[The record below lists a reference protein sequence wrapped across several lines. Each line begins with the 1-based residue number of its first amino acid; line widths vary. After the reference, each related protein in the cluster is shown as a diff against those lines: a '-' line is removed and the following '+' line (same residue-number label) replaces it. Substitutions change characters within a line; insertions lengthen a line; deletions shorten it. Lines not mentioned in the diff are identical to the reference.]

1 MNVLAASLSAAVVL
15 KPGVTSMNTAKR
27 IYNVLFISVFA
38 TMLGLG
44 IVSPLLPIYAENL
57 GATGI
62 WLGII
67 FSAFALSRSVF
78 MPVIGRISDRQGR
91 KWIILI
97 GMFAY
102 AVTSLTYLIAD
113 SVYSLTVVR
122 LIHGIASAMV
132 VPIAM
137 AYIADLSEKGKEG
150 SRMGNFSISMFLGM
164 GVGPLL
170 GGFLNDTFGMD
181 SVFYVM
187 AGLSAFA
194 TLLVAISLPEAKP
207 GSFTVPDAKPIP
219 MRAIFT
225 LPVMRGVMIF
235 TLISALGRGGMMV
248 FIPVFGPLIAIS
260 PFEVGIILSAN
271 TFLMALLQVPIG
283 RLTDTGNKVALIVI
297 GSGIAAVALAAIPFS
312 GSFWPLLAITS
323 IIGVG
328 GAIQQPAIMAL
339 TVDAGRTIGMGT
351 SMGAYNTI
359 FGIGMIIAPLMGGV
373 FMDSIGVDAVF
384 YVGGAISLI
393 GTGIFAV
400 LMHRNTRQSAGGDL
414 PESG

>member
-1 MNVLAASLSAAVVL
+1 
-15 KPGVTSMNTAKR
+15 
-27 IYNVLFISVFA
+27 
-38 TMLGLG
+38 
-44 IVSPLLPIYAENL
+44 
-57 GATGI
+57 
-62 WLGII
+62 
-67 FSAFALSRSVF
+67 
-78 MPVIGRISDRQGR
+78 
-91 KWIILI
+91 
-97 GMFAY
+97 
-102 AVTSLTYLIAD
+102 
-113 SVYSLTVVR
+113 
-122 LIHGIASAMV
+122 
-132 VPIAM
+132 
-137 AYIADLSEKGKEG
+137 
-150 SRMGNFSISMFLGM
+150 MGNFSISMFLGM

-207 GSFTVPDAKPIP
+207 GSFTVPDAKSIP

-260 PFEVGIILSAN
+260 PFEVGIVLSAN

-283 RLTDTGNKVALIVI
+283 RITDTGNKVALIVT

-312 GSFWPLLAITS
+312 GSFWPLLVITS

-359 FGIGMIIAPLMGGV
+359 FGIGMIIAPLMGGI

-400 LMHRNTRQSAGGDL
+400 LMRRNARQGTGGDV
-414 PESG
+414 PEAG

>member
-1 MNVLAASLSAAVVL
+1 
-15 KPGVTSMNTAKR
+15 MNTAKR

-44 IVSPLLPIYAENL
+44 VVSPLLPIYAENL

-78 MPVIGRISDRQGR
+78 MPVIGRISDRRGR

-102 AVTSLTYLIAD
+102 SVLSLTYIIAD
-113 SVYSLTVVR
+113 SVFSLTAVR
-122 LIHGIASAMV
+122 FAHGIASAMV

-150 SRMGNFSISMFLGM
+150 SQMGNFSISMFLGM

-170 GGFLNDTFGMD
+170 GGFLNDAFGMD

-194 TLLVAISLPEAKP
+194 TLLVAASLPEARP
-207 GSFTVPDAKPIP
+207 GSLTIPAREPAP
-219 MRAIFT
+219 MREIFT
-225 LPVMRGVMIF
+225 LPIMRGILVF

-260 PFEVGIILSAN
+260 PFEVGVVLSVN
-271 TFLMALLQVPIG
+271 TFLMALLQMPIG
-283 RLTDTGNKVALIVI
+283 RLTDTGNKVTLIVA
-297 GSGIAAVALAAIPFS
+297 GSTVAAVALAVIPLS
-312 GSFWPLLAITS
+312 GSFWPLLVITS
-323 IIGVG
+323 AVGVG

-351 SMGAYNTI
+351 SMGAYNTV
-359 FGIGMIIAPLMGGV
+359 FGIGMIIAPLIGGV
-373 FMDSIGVDAVF
+373 FMDYIGIGAVF
-384 YVGGAISLI
+384 YVGGAVCLI
-393 GTGIFAV
+393 GTGVFAV
-400 LMHRNTRQSAGGDL
+400 MMQRNARECAAGEVPGH
-414 PESG
+414 G

>member
-1 MNVLAASLSAAVVL
+1 
-15 KPGVTSMNTAKR
+15 MNTAKR

-44 IVSPLLPIYAENL
+44 VVSPLLPIYAENL

-102 AVTSLTYLIAD
+102 AATSLTYLVAD

-122 LIHGIASAMV
+122 FAHGLASAMV

-137 AYIADLSEKGKEG
+137 AYVADFSEKGKEG

-170 GGFLNDTFGMD
+170 GGFLNDTFGID

-187 AGLSAFA
+187 AALSAFA
-194 TLLVAISLPEAKP
+194 TLLVGISLPETNRGK
-207 GSFTVPDAKPIP
+207 FTIQEGDIVP
-219 MRAIFT
+219 MRET
-225 LPVMRGVMIF
+225 LRLPVMRGVMIF
-235 TLISALGRGGMMV
+235 TFISALGRGGMMV
-248 FIPVFGPLIAIS
+248 FIPVFAPLIAIS
-260 PFEVGIILSAN
+260 PFEVGVVLSAN
-271 TFLMALLQVPIG
+271 TFLMALLQVPMG
-283 RLTDTGNKVALIVI
+283 RLTDTGNKVALIVT
-297 GSGIAAVALAAIPFS
+297 GSAITAFAIAVIPFS
-312 GSFWPLLAITS
+312 GSFWPLLVITS
-323 IIGVG
+323 VVGVG

-339 TVDAGRTIGMGT
+339 TVDAGRTLGMGT
-351 SMGAYNTI
+351 SMGAYNTV

-373 FMDSIGVDAVF
+373 FMDFVGVDAVF
-384 YVGGAISLI
+384 YVGGAIGLL

-400 LMHRNTRQSAGGDL
+400 MMRRSAREETAGDITG
-414 PESG
+414 SG

>member
-1 MNVLAASLSAAVVL
+1 
-15 KPGVTSMNTAKR
+15 MNTAR
-27 IYNVLFISVFA
+27 RVYNVLFISVFA

-44 IVSPLLPIYAENL
+44 VVSPLLPIYAENL

-62 WLGII
+62 WLGVI

-78 MPVIGRISDRQGR
+78 MPIIGRISDRQGR

-102 AVTSLTYLIAD
+102 AVLSLAYLIAG
-113 SVYSLTVVR
+113 SVYSLTAVR
-122 LIHGIASAMV
+122 FAHGLASAMV

-150 SRMGNFSISMFLGM
+150 SHMGNFSISMFLGM

-170 GGFLNDTFGMD
+170 GGFLNDTFGMP
-181 SVFYVM
+181 SVFYAM

-207 GSFTVPDAKPIP
+207 GGFALPDAPSTP
-219 MRAIFT
+219 MPALIT
-225 LPVMRGVMIF
+225 LPVMQGVMVF
-235 TLISALGRGGMMV
+235 AFISALGRGGMMV
-248 FIPVFGPLIAIS
+248 FVPVFGPLIAIS
-260 PFEVGIILSAN
+260 PFEVGIVLSAN

-283 RLTDTGNKVALIVI
+283 RLTDTGNKVALIVA
-297 GSGIAAVALAAIPFS
+297 GSTIAAIALAVIPLTH
-312 GSFWPLLAITS
+312 SFLPLLLVTS
-323 IIGVG
+323 LIGVG

-351 SMGAYNTI
+351 SMGAYNTV
-359 FGIGMIIAPLMGGV
+359 FGIGMIIAPLMGGA
-373 FMDSIGVDAVF
+373 FMDFVGIEAVF

-393 GTGIFAV
+393 GTVIFAA
-400 LMHRNTRQSAGGDL
+400 MMQRSARREVAGETPG
-414 PESG
+414 PG

>member
-1 MNVLAASLSAAVVL
+1 
-15 KPGVTSMNTAKR
+15 MNTARR

-62 WLGII
+62 WLGVI

-78 MPVIGRISDRQGR
+78 MPIIGRISDRRGR
-91 KWIILI
+91 KWIILT

-102 AVTSLTYLIAD
+102 AVLSLAYLVAG
-113 SVYSLTVVR
+113 SVYSLTAVR
-122 LIHGIASAMV
+122 FAHGLASAMV

-150 SRMGNFSISMFLGM
+150 SHMGNFSISMFLGM

-170 GGFLNDTFGMD
+170 GGFLNDTFGMP
-181 SVFYVM
+181 SVFYAM

-194 TLLVAISLPEAKP
+194 TLLVAISLPESRSGRFAL
-207 GSFTVPDAKPIP
+207 PDAPSTP
-219 MRAIFT
+219 MPALIK
-225 LPVMRGVMIF
+225 LPVMQGVMVF
-235 TLISALGRGGMMV
+235 AFISALGRGGMMV
-248 FIPVFGPLIAIS
+248 FVPVFGPLIAIS
-260 PFEVGIILSAN
+260 PFEVGIVLSAN

-283 RLTDTGNKVALIVI
+283 RLTDTGNKVALIVA
-297 GSGIAAVALAAIPFS
+297 GSTIAAIALAVIPLTH
-312 GSFWPLLAITS
+312 SFLPLLLVTS
-323 IIGVG
+323 LIGVG

-351 SMGAYNTI
+351 SMGAYNTV
-359 FGIGMIIAPLMGGV
+359 FGIGMIIAPLMGGA
-373 FMDSIGVDAVF
+373 FMDFVGIEAVF

-393 GTGIFAV
+393 GTVIFAA
-400 LMHRNTRQSAGGDL
+400 MMQRSARREVAGETPG
-414 PESG
+414 PG

>member
-1 MNVLAASLSAAVVL
+1 
-15 KPGVTSMNTAKR
+15 MNTARR

-62 WLGII
+62 WLGVI

-78 MPVIGRISDRQGR
+78 MPIIGRISDRRGR

-102 AVTSLTYLIAD
+102 AVLSLAYLIAG
-113 SVYSLTVVR
+113 SVYSLTAVR
-122 LIHGIASAMV
+122 FAHGLASAMV

-150 SRMGNFSISMFLGM
+150 SHMGNFSISMFLGM

-170 GGFLNDTFGMD
+170 GGFLNDTFGMP
-181 SVFYVM
+181 SVFYAM

-207 GSFTVPDAKPIP
+207 GGFALPDAPSTP
-219 MRAIFT
+219 MPALIT
-225 LPVMRGVMIF
+225 LPVMQGVMVF
-235 TLISALGRGGMMV
+235 AFISALGRGGMMV
-248 FIPVFGPLIAIS
+248 FVPVFGPLIAIS
-260 PFEVGIILSAN
+260 PFEVGIVLSAN

-283 RLTDTGNKVALIVI
+283 RLTDTGNKVALIVA
-297 GSGIAAVALAAIPFS
+297 GSTIAAIALAVIPLTH
-312 GSFWPLLAITS
+312 SFLPLLLVTS
-323 IIGVG
+323 LIGVG

-351 SMGAYNTI
+351 SMGAYNTV
-359 FGIGMIIAPLMGGV
+359 FGIGMIIAPLMGGA
-373 FMDSIGVDAVF
+373 FMDFVGIEAVF

-393 GTGIFAV
+393 GTVIFAA
-400 LMHRNTRQSAGGDL
+400 MMQRSARREVVGEIPG
-414 PESG
+414 PG

>member
-1 MNVLAASLSAAVVL
+1 
-15 KPGVTSMNTAKR
+15 MNTAKR

-44 IVSPLLPIYAENL
+44 VVSPLLPIYAENL

-78 MPVIGRISDRQGR
+78 MPIIGRISDRRGR

-102 AVTSLTYLIAD
+102 AVFSLAYLIVD
-113 SVYSLTVVR
+113 NVYSLTAVR
-122 LIHGIASAMV
+122 FAHGIASAMV

-150 SRMGNFSISMFLGM
+150 SHKGNFSISMFLGLGM
-164 GVGPLL
+164 GPLL
-170 GGFLNDTFGMD
+170 GGFLNDGFGMA

-187 AGLSAFA
+187 AALSAFA
-194 TLLVAISLPEAKP
+194 TLLVAVSLPEARP
-207 GSFTVPDAKPIP
+207 GRFAPQSRETAPA
-219 MRAIFT
+219 REIFG
-225 LPVMRGVMIF
+225 LPVMRGVLIF

-248 FIPVFGPLIAIS
+248 FIPVFAPLVAIS
-260 PFEVGIILSAN
+260 PSEVGIILSVN
-271 TFLMALLQVPIG
+271 TFLMAFLQVPIG
-283 RLTDTGNKVALIVI
+283 RITDKGNKVALIVI
-297 GSGIAAVALAAIPFS
+297 GSAVAAVALAVIPLS
-312 GSFWPLLAITS
+312 RSFWSLLVITA

-328 GAIQQPAIMAL
+328 GAMQQPSIMAL

-351 SMGAYNTI
+351 SMGAYNTT
-359 FGIGMIIAPLMGGV
+359 FGIGMILAPLIGGI
-373 FMDSIGVDAVF
+373 FMDFISIDAVF
-384 YVGGAISLI
+384 YVSGAISLLA
-393 GTGIFAV
+393 TVVFAV
-400 LMHRNTRQSAGGDL
+400 MMQKSARQDVGK
-414 PESG
+414 ESPG

>member
-1 MNVLAASLSAAVVL
+1 
-15 KPGVTSMNTAKR
+15 MNTARR

-62 WLGII
+62 WLGVI

-78 MPVIGRISDRQGR
+78 MPIIGRISDRRGR

-102 AVTSLTYLIAD
+102 AVLSLAYLIAG
-113 SVYSLTVVR
+113 SVYSLTAVR
-122 LIHGIASAMV
+122 FAHGLASAMV

-150 SRMGNFSISMFLGM
+150 SHMGNFSISMFLGM

-170 GGFLNDTFGMD
+170 GGFLNDTFGMP
-181 SVFYVM
+181 SVFYAM

-207 GSFTVPDAKPIP
+207 GGFALPDAPSTP
-219 MRAIFT
+219 MPALIK
-225 LPVMRGVMIF
+225 LPVMQGVMVF
-235 TLISALGRGGMMV
+235 AFISALGRGGMMV
-248 FIPVFGPLIAIS
+248 FVPVFGPLIAIS
-260 PFEVGIILSAN
+260 PFEVGIVLSAN

-283 RLTDTGNKVALIVI
+283 RLTDTGNKVALIVA
-297 GSGIAAVALAAIPFS
+297 GSTIAAIALAVIPLTH
-312 GSFWPLLAITS
+312 SFLPLLLVTS
-323 IIGVG
+323 LIGVG

-351 SMGAYNTI
+351 SMGAYNTV
-359 FGIGMIIAPLMGGV
+359 FGIGMIIAPLMGGA
-373 FMDSIGVDAVF
+373 FMDFVGIEAVF

-393 GTGIFAV
+393 GTVIFAA
-400 LMHRNTRQSAGGDL
+400 MMQRSARREVAGETPG
-414 PESG
+414 PG

>member
-1 MNVLAASLSAAVVL
+1 
-15 KPGVTSMNTAKR
+15 MNTAKR

-44 IVSPLLPIYAENL
+44 VVSPLLPIYAENL

-78 MPVIGRISDRQGR
+78 MPIIGRISDRRGR

-102 AVTSLTYLIAD
+102 AALSLTYLIAGD
-113 SVYSLTVVR
+113 VYSLTVVR
-122 LIHGIASAMV
+122 FAHGVASAMV

-150 SRMGNFSISMFLGM
+150 SQMGNFSISMFLGLGM
-164 GVGPLL
+164 GPLL
-170 GGFLNDTFGMD
+170 GGFLNDAFGMP

-187 AGLSAFA
+187 AALSAFA

-207 GSFTVPDAKPIP
+207 GMLTLPDGQPIP
-219 MRAIFT
+219 MREIFR
-225 LPVMRGVMIF
+225 LPVMRGVLIF

-248 FIPVFGPLIAIS
+248 FIPVFGPFIAIS
-260 PFEVGIILSAN
+260 PTEVGIILSVN
-271 TFLMALLQVPIG
+271 TFLMAFLQVPVG

-297 GSGIAAVALAAIPFS
+297 GSAIAAVALAVIPLS
-312 GSFWPLLAITS
+312 GSFWPLLVITS

-328 GAIQQPAIMAL
+328 GAIQQPSIMAL
-339 TVDAGRTIGMGT
+339 TVDAGRSIGMGT
-351 SMGAYNTI
+351 SMGAYNTT
-359 FGIGMIIAPLMGGV
+359 FGIGMIVAPLIGGV
-373 FMDSIGVDAVF
+373 FMDYIGIDAVF
-384 YVGGAISLI
+384 YVGGAISLLA
-393 GTGIFAV
+393 TAVFAV
-400 LMHRNTRQSAGGDL
+400 MMQRNARHDAGRDI

>member
-1 MNVLAASLSAAVVL
+1 
-15 KPGVTSMNTAKR
+15 MNTARR

-62 WLGII
+62 WLGVI

-78 MPVIGRISDRQGR
+78 MPIIGRISDRRGR
-91 KWIILI
+91 KWIILT
-97 GMFAY
+97 GMSAY
-102 AVTSLTYLIAD
+102 AALSLAYLIAG
-113 SVYSLTVVR
+113 SVYSLTAVR
-122 LIHGIASAMV
+122 FAHGLASAMV

-150 SRMGNFSISMFLGM
+150 SHMGNFSISMFLGM

-170 GGFLNDTFGMD
+170 GGFLNDTFGMP
-181 SVFYVM
+181 SVFYAM

-207 GSFTVPDAKPIP
+207 GGFALPDAPSTP
-219 MRAIFT
+219 MPALIT
-225 LPVMRGVMIF
+225 LPVMQGVMVF
-235 TLISALGRGGMMV
+235 AFISALGRGGMMV
-248 FIPVFGPLIAIS
+248 FVPVFGPLIAIS
-260 PFEVGIILSAN
+260 PFEVGIVLSAN

-283 RLTDTGNKVALIVI
+283 RLTDTGNKVALIVA
-297 GSGIAAVALAAIPFS
+297 GSTIAAIALAVIPLTH
-312 GSFWPLLAITS
+312 SFLPLLLITS
-323 IIGVG
+323 LIGVG

-351 SMGAYNTI
+351 SMGAYNTV
-359 FGIGMIIAPLMGGV
+359 FSIGMIIAPLMGGA
-373 FMDSIGVDAVF
+373 FMDFVGIEAVF

-393 GTGIFAV
+393 GTVIFAA
-400 LMHRNTRQSAGGDL
+400 MMQRSARREVVGEIPG
-414 PESG
+414 PG

>member
-1 MNVLAASLSAAVVL
+1 
-15 KPGVTSMNTAKR
+15 MNTARR

-44 IVSPLLPIYAENL
+44 VVSPLLPIYAENL

-62 WLGII
+62 WLGVI

-102 AVTSLTYLIAD
+102 AVMSLAYIVAD
-113 SVYSLTVVR
+113 SVFSLTVVR
-122 LIHGIASAMV
+122 FVHGVASAMV

-150 SRMGNFSISMFLGM
+150 SSMGNFSISMFLGLGM
-164 GVGPLL
+164 GPLL

-187 AGLSAFA
+187 AALSAFA
-194 TLLVAISLPEAKP
+194 TLLVAVSLPETKP
-207 GSFTVPDAKPIP
+207 RLPALPGGEHTRLLP
-219 MRAIFT
+219 AIST
-225 LPVMRGVMIF
+225 LPVMRGVMVF
-235 TLISALGRGGMMV
+235 TLISALGRGSMMV
-248 FIPVFGPLIAIS
+248 FIPVFAPLIAIS
-260 PFEVGIILSAN
+260 PFEVGIILSVN
-271 TFLMALLQVPIG
+271 TFLMALLQIPVG
-283 RLTDTGNKVALIVI
+283 RLTDRGNKVTLIVV
-297 GSGIAAVALAAIPFS
+297 GSAIAAIALAAIPLS
-312 GSFWPLLAITS
+312 PSFGPLLVATS
-323 IIGVG
+323 VIGIG

-351 SMGAYNTI
+351 SMGAYNTV
-359 FGIGMIIAPLMGGV
+359 FGVGMIIAPLIGGA
-373 FMDSIGVDAVF
+373 FMDFISIEAVF

-393 GTGIFAV
+393 GTAVFAV
-400 LMHRNTRQSAGGDL
+400 MMQKIPRERAAGEA

>member
-1 MNVLAASLSAAVVL
+1 MD
-15 KPGVTSMNTAKR
+15 TAKR

-44 IVSPLLPIYAENL
+44 VVSPLLPIYAENL

-67 FSAFALSRSVF
+67 FSAFALSRSIF
-78 MPVIGRISDRQGR
+78 MPIIGRISDRQGR

-102 AVTSLTYLIAD
+102 AALSLAYLIAG
-113 SVYSLTVVR
+113 SVYSLTAVR
-122 LIHGIASAMV
+122 FAHGIASAMV

-150 SRMGNFSISMFLGM
+150 SHMGNFSISMFLGM

-170 GGFLNDTFGMD
+170 GGFLNDAFGMP

-194 TLLVAISLPEAKP
+194 TILVAISLPEAKP
-207 GSFTVPDAKPIP
+207 GSFRNPADDPAP
-219 MRAIFT
+219 MREVFR
-225 LPVMRGVMIF
+225 LPVMRGVMVF
-235 TLISALGRGGMMV
+235 SFISALGRGGMMV
-248 FIPVFGPLIAIS
+248 FIPVFAPLIAIS
-260 PFEVGIILSAN
+260 PAEVGVVLSVN

-283 RLTDTGNKVALIVI
+283 RLTDTGNKVALIVT
-297 GSGIAAVALAAIPFS
+297 GSAIAAVALAAIPLS

-323 IIGVG
+323 LIGVG
-328 GAIQQPAIMAL
+328 GAIQQPSIMAL

-351 SMGAYNTI
+351 SMGAYNTV
-359 FGIGMIIAPLMGGV
+359 FGVGMIIAPLIGGA
-373 FMDSIGVDAVF
+373 FMDFIGIEAVF
-384 YVGGAISLI
+384 YVGGAISLL
-393 GTGIFAV
+393 GTVVFAV
-400 LMHRNTRQSAGGDL
+400 MMQGSARAAA
-414 PESG
+414 P

>member
-1 MNVLAASLSAAVVL
+1 
-15 KPGVTSMNTAKR
+15 
-27 IYNVLFISVFA
+27 
-38 TMLGLG
+38 MLGLG

-62 WLGII
+62 WLGVI

-78 MPVIGRISDRQGR
+78 MPIIGRISDRRGR

-102 AVTSLTYLIAD
+102 AVLSLAYLIAG
-113 SVYSLTVVR
+113 SVYSLTAVR
-122 LIHGIASAMV
+122 FAHGLASAMV

-150 SRMGNFSISMFLGM
+150 SHMGNFSISMFLGM

-170 GGFLNDTFGMD
+170 GGFLNDTFGMP
-181 SVFYVM
+181 SVFYAM

-207 GSFTVPDAKPIP
+207 GGFALPDAPSTP
-219 MRAIFT
+219 MPALIT
-225 LPVMRGVMIF
+225 LPVMQGVMVF
-235 TLISALGRGGMMV
+235 AFISALGRGGMMV
-248 FIPVFGPLIAIS
+248 FVPVFGPLIAIS
-260 PFEVGIILSAN
+260 PFEVGIVLSAN

-283 RLTDTGNKVALIVI
+283 RLTDTGNKVALIVA
-297 GSGIAAVALAAIPFS
+297 GSTIAAIALAVIPLTH
-312 GSFWPLLAITS
+312 SFLPLLLITS
-323 IIGVG
+323 LIGVG

-351 SMGAYNTI
+351 SMGAYNTV
-359 FGIGMIIAPLMGGV
+359 FGIGMIIAPLMGGA
-373 FMDSIGVDAVF
+373 FMDFVGIEAVF

-393 GTGIFAV
+393 GTAIFAA
-400 LMHRNTRQSAGGDL
+400 MMQRSARREVAGEIPG
-414 PESG
+414 PG

>member
-1 MNVLAASLSAAVVL
+1 
-15 KPGVTSMNTAKR
+15 MNTARR

-62 WLGII
+62 WLGVI

-78 MPVIGRISDRQGR
+78 MPIIGRISDRRGR
-91 KWIILI
+91 KWIILT

-102 AVTSLTYLIAD
+102 AVLSLAYLIAG
-113 SVYSLTVVR
+113 SVYSLTAVR
-122 LIHGIASAMV
+122 FAHGLASAMV

-150 SRMGNFSISMFLGM
+150 SHMGNFSISMFLGM

-170 GGFLNDTFGMD
+170 GGFLNDTFGMP
-181 SVFYVM
+181 SVFYAM

-207 GSFTVPDAKPIP
+207 GGFALPDAPSTP
-219 MRAIFT
+219 MPALIT
-225 LPVMRGVMIF
+225 LPVMQGVMVF
-235 TLISALGRGGMMV
+235 AFISALGRGGMMV
-248 FIPVFGPLIAIS
+248 FVPVFGPLIAIS
-260 PFEVGIILSAN
+260 PFEVGIVLSAN

-283 RLTDTGNKVALIVI
+283 RLTDTGNKVALIVA
-297 GSGIAAVALAAIPFS
+297 GSTIAAIALAVIPLTH
-312 GSFWPLLAITS
+312 SFLPLLLVTS
-323 IIGVG
+323 LIGVG

-351 SMGAYNTI
+351 SMGAYNTV
-359 FGIGMIIAPLMGGV
+359 FGIGMIIAPLMGGA
-373 FMDSIGVDAVF
+373 FMDFVGIEAVF

-393 GTGIFAV
+393 GTVIFAA
-400 LMHRNTRQSAGGDL
+400 MMQRSARREVAGETPG
-414 PESG
+414 PG

>member
-1 MNVLAASLSAAVVL
+1 
-15 KPGVTSMNTAKR
+15 MNTARR

-62 WLGII
+62 WLGVI

-78 MPVIGRISDRQGR
+78 MPIIGRISDRRGR

-102 AVTSLTYLIAD
+102 AVLSLAYLIAG
-113 SVYSLTVVR
+113 SVYSLTAVR
-122 LIHGIASAMV
+122 FAHGLASAMV

-137 AYIADLSEKGKEG
+137 AYIADFSEKGKEG
-150 SRMGNFSISMFLGM
+150 SHMGNFSISMFLGM

-170 GGFLNDTFGMD
+170 GGFLNDAFGMP

-194 TLLVAISLPEAKP
+194 TLLVAVSLPETKP
-207 GSFTVPDAKPIP
+207 GDPALPDAPSPP
-219 MRAIFT
+219 MRALLT
-225 LPVMRGVMIF
+225 LPVMRGVMF
-235 TLISALGRGGMMV
+235 FGFISALGRGGMMV
-248 FIPVFGPLIAIS
+248 FVPVFAPLIAIT
-260 PFEVGIILSAN
+260 PFEVGIVLSAN

-283 RLTDTGNKVALIVI
+283 RITDTGNKVALIVA
-297 GSGIAAVALAAIPFS
+297 GSTIAAVALAVIPLS
-312 GSFWPLLAITS
+312 HSFLPLLLITS
-323 IIGVG
+323 AIGIG

-351 SMGAYNTI
+351 SMGAYNTV
-359 FGIGMIIAPLMGGV
+359 FGIGMIIAPLMGGA
-373 FMDSIGVDAVF
+373 FMDFVGIDAVF

-393 GTGIFAV
+393 GTGIFLVMMQRGACRDV
-400 LMHRNTRQSAGGDL
+400 AGET
-414 PESG
+414 PEPG

>member
-1 MNVLAASLSAAVVL
+1 
-15 KPGVTSMNTAKR
+15 MNTAKR

-44 IVSPLLPIYAENL
+44 VVSPLLPIYAENL

-78 MPVIGRISDRQGR
+78 MPIIGRISDRQGR

-102 AVTSLTYLIAD
+102 AVTSLAYLIAG

-122 LIHGIASAMV
+122 LIHGLASAMV

-150 SRMGNFSISMFLGM
+150 SQMGNFSISMFLGM

-170 GGFLNDTFGMD
+170 GGFLNDTLGMP

-207 GSFTVPDAKPIP
+207 GSLALPDTPHVP
-219 MRAIFT
+219 MRAIFS
-225 LPVMRGVMIF
+225 LPVMRGVMVF
-235 TLISALGRGGMMV
+235 SFISALGRGGMMV
-248 FIPVFGPLIAIS
+248 FIPVFAPLIALS
-260 PFEVGIILSAN
+260 PFEVGIVLSAN

-283 RLTDTGNKVALIVI
+283 RLTDTGNKVVLIII
-297 GSGIAAVALAAIPFS
+297 GSAIAAIALAAIPFS
-312 GSFWPLLAITS
+312 RSFWPLLLITS

-328 GAIQQPAIMAL
+328 GAIQQPSIMAL
-339 TVDAGRTIGMGT
+339 TVDVGRTIGMGT
-351 SMGAYNTI
+351 SMGAYNTV
-359 FGIGMIIAPLMGGV
+359 FGIGMIIAPLMGGA
-373 FMDSIGVDAVF
+373 FMDFVGVEAVF
-384 YVGGAISLI
+384 YIGGAISLL
-393 GTGIFAV
+393 GTAIFAV
-400 LMHRNTRQSAGGDL
+400 MMRRSAREGANGED
-414 PESG
+414 PGPG

>member
-1 MNVLAASLSAAVVL
+1 MD
-15 KPGVTSMNTAKR
+15 TAKR

-44 IVSPLLPIYAENL
+44 VVSPLLPIYAENL

-67 FSAFALSRSVF
+67 FSAFALSRSIF
-78 MPVIGRISDRQGR
+78 MPIIGRISDRQGR

-102 AVTSLTYLIAD
+102 AALSLAYLIAG
-113 SVYSLTVVR
+113 SVYSLTAVR
-122 LIHGIASAMV
+122 FAHGIASAMV

-150 SRMGNFSISMFLGM
+150 SHMGNFSISMFLGM

-170 GGFLNDTFGMD
+170 GGFLNDAFGMP

-194 TLLVAISLPEAKP
+194 TILVAISLPEAKP
-207 GSFTVPDAKPIP
+207 GSFRNPVDDPAP
-219 MRAIFT
+219 MREVFR
-225 LPVMRGVMIF
+225 LPVMRGVMVF
-235 TLISALGRGGMMV
+235 SFISALGRGGMMV
-248 FIPVFGPLIAIS
+248 FIPVFAPLIAIS
-260 PFEVGIILSAN
+260 PAEVGVVLSAN

-283 RLTDTGNKVALIVI
+283 RLTDTGNKVALIVT
-297 GSGIAAVALAAIPFS
+297 GSAIAAIALAAIPLS
-312 GSFWPLLAITS
+312 GSFWPLLTITS
-323 IIGVG
+323 LIGVG
-328 GAIQQPAIMAL
+328 GAIQQPSIMAL

-351 SMGAYNTI
+351 SMGAYNTV
-359 FGIGMIIAPLMGGV
+359 FGVGMIIAPLIGGA
-373 FMDSIGVDAVF
+373 FMDFIGIEAVF
-384 YVGGAISLI
+384 YVGGAISLL
-393 GTGIFAV
+393 GTVVFAV
-400 LMHRNTRQSAGGDL
+400 MMQGSARAAA
-414 PESG
+414 P

>member
-1 MNVLAASLSAAVVL
+1 
-15 KPGVTSMNTAKR
+15 MNTARR

-62 WLGII
+62 WLGVI

-78 MPVIGRISDRQGR
+78 MPIIGRISDRRGR
-91 KWIILI
+91 KWIILT

-102 AVTSLTYLIAD
+102 AVLSLAYLIAG
-113 SVYSLTVVR
+113 SVYSLTAVR
-122 LIHGIASAMV
+122 FAHGLASAMV

-150 SRMGNFSISMFLGM
+150 SHMGNFSISMFLGM

-170 GGFLNDTFGMD
+170 GGFLNDTFGMP
-181 SVFYVM
+181 SVFYAM

-207 GSFTVPDAKPIP
+207 GGFALPDAPSTP
-219 MRAIFT
+219 MPALIT
-225 LPVMRGVMIF
+225 LPVMQGVMVF
-235 TLISALGRGGMMV
+235 AFISALGRGGMMV
-248 FIPVFGPLIAIS
+248 FVPVFGPLIAIS
-260 PFEVGIILSAN
+260 PFEVGIVLSAN

-283 RLTDTGNKVALIVI
+283 RLTDTGNKVALIVA
-297 GSGIAAVALAAIPFS
+297 GSTIAAIALAVIPLTH
-312 GSFWPLLAITS
+312 SFLPLLLVTS
-323 IIGVG
+323 LIGVG

-351 SMGAYNTI
+351 SMGAYNTV
-359 FGIGMIIAPLMGGV
+359 FGIGMIIAPLMGGA
-373 FMDSIGVDAVF
+373 FMDFVGIEAVF

-393 GTGIFAV
+393 GTVIFAA
-400 LMHRNTRQSAGGDL
+400 MMQRSTRREVAGETPG
-414 PESG
+414 PG

>member
-1 MNVLAASLSAAVVL
+1 
-15 KPGVTSMNTAKR
+15 MNTAKR

-78 MPVIGRISDRQGR
+78 MPVIGRISDRRGR

-102 AVTSLTYLIAD
+102 AVLSLAYIIVD
-113 SVYSLTVVR
+113 SVYSLTAVR
-122 LIHGIASAMV
+122 FAHGLASAMV

-137 AYIADLSEKGKEG
+137 AYVADLSEKGKEG
-150 SRMGNFSISMFLGM
+150 SHMGNFSISMFLGM
-164 GVGPLL
+164 GMGPLL
-170 GGFLNDTFGMD
+170 GGFLNDAFGLD

-187 AGLSAFA
+187 AALSAFA
-194 TLLVAISLPEAKP
+194 TLLVGISLPEAKR
-207 GSFTVPDAKPIP
+207 GTFTVQEGNTVP
-219 MRAIFT
+219 MREILM
-225 LPVMRGVMIF
+225 LPIMRGVMVF
-235 TLISALGRGGMMV
+235 SFISALGRGGMMV

-260 PFEVGIILSAN
+260 PTEVGVVLSAN
-271 TFLMALLQVPIG
+271 TFLMALLQVPMG
-283 RLTDTGNKVALIVI
+283 RVTDTGNKVALIVT
-297 GSGIAAVALAAIPFS
+297 GSAITALAIAAIPFS
-312 GSFWPLLAITS
+312 GSFLPLLVITS
-323 IIGVG
+323 LVGIG

-351 SMGAYNTI
+351 SMGAYNTV

-373 FMDSIGVDAVF
+373 FMDYIGIDAVF
-384 YVGGAISLI
+384 YVGGAISLL

-400 LMHRNTRQSAGGDL
+400 MMRRSARAAGREDIPG
-414 PESG
+414 SG

>member
-1 MNVLAASLSAAVVL
+1 
-15 KPGVTSMNTAKR
+15 MNTARR

-62 WLGII
+62 WLGVI

-78 MPVIGRISDRQGR
+78 MPIIGRISDRRGR

-102 AVTSLTYLIAD
+102 AVLSLAYLVAG
-113 SVYSLTVVR
+113 SVYSLTAVR
-122 LIHGIASAMV
+122 FAHGLASAMV

-150 SRMGNFSISMFLGM
+150 SHMGNFSISMFLGM

-170 GGFLNDTFGMD
+170 GGFLNDTFGMP
-181 SVFYVM
+181 SVFYAM

-207 GSFTVPDAKPIP
+207 GGFALPDAPSTP
-219 MRAIFT
+219 MPALIT
-225 LPVMRGVMIF
+225 LPVMQGVMVF
-235 TLISALGRGGMMV
+235 AFISALGRGGMMV
-248 FIPVFGPLIAIS
+248 FVPVFGPLIAIS
-260 PFEVGIILSAN
+260 PFEVGIVLSAN

-283 RLTDTGNKVALIVI
+283 RLTDTGNKVALIVA
-297 GSGIAAVALAAIPFS
+297 GSTIAAIALAVIPLTH
-312 GSFWPLLAITS
+312 SFLPLLLVTS
-323 IIGVG
+323 LIGVG

-351 SMGAYNTI
+351 SMGAYNTV
-359 FGIGMIIAPLMGGV
+359 FGIGMIIAPLMGGA
-373 FMDSIGVDAVF
+373 FMDFVGIEAVF

-393 GTGIFAV
+393 GTVIFAA
-400 LMHRNTRQSAGGDL
+400 MMQRSARREVAGETPG
-414 PESG
+414 PG